1 MYRYYTRVCNFYY
14 GKHSKNLVN
23 QNKTISLNKIKE
35 ISFDQ
40 IEIITRKSKK
50 RISINQI
57 NHLPK
62 SLKKKINSDLKK
74 IKKRKNN
81 FSNFNFKKI
90 PNILGIL
97 NLTPDSFS
105 DGGKFNKK
113 KKGIFHA
120 ISLINYGANLID
132 VGGESTRPGS
142 KAITESLEWSRISE
156 ILKLLVK
163 KKIPISLDTRKSNIM
178 SKGINLGVQ
187 LINDVSGLDFD
198 KNTINI
204 LKTYKIPFVIQ
215 HSLGLPENM
224 QKKPT
229 YKNELLDIYDFFE
242 SKINLIRSK
251 GINHNNIILDPG
263 IGFGKNLKHNM
274 SLIHNISIFHSL
286 GFPILVGNSRK
297 KFIKDLSGKNDS
309 KSRIG
314 GTVASSIYLMMQG
327 VQILRVHDV
336 NEVNQSIKVFRELIK

>member
-1 MYRYYTRVCNFYY
+1 MHRYYTRVCNFYY

-57 NHLPK
+57 KHLPK

-90 PNILGIL
+90 PNILGVL

-120 ISLINYGANLID
+120 INLINYGA
-132 VGGESTRPGS
+132 R
-142 KAITESLEWSRISE
+142 
-156 ILKLLVK
+156 
-163 KKIPISLDTRKSNIM
+163 
-178 SKGINLGVQ
+178 
-187 LINDVSGLDFD
+187 FD
-198 KNTINI
+198 
-204 LKTYKIPFVIQ
+204 
-215 HSLGLPENM
+215 
-224 QKKPT
+224 
-229 YKNELLDIYDFFE
+229 
-242 SKINLIRSK
+242 RCWW
-251 GINHNNIILDPG
+251 
-263 IGFGKNLKHNM
+263 
-274 SLIHNISIFHSL
+274 
-286 GFPILVGNSRK
+286 
-297 KFIKDLSGKNDS
+297 
-309 KSRIG
+309 
-314 GTVASSIYLMMQG
+314 
-327 VQILRVHDV
+327 
-336 NEVNQSIKVFRELIK
+336 